1 MKIYSFPPIS
11 NKNSAIL
18 ILGKMPSKRSLT
30 QNQYYGHR
38 GNQFW
43 SILFNL
49 FDKEISTDYNVRTNL
64 ALTNGIA
71 IWDVLKVCERESSAD
86 ADILNEVLND
96 FDSFFANHKIK
107 AIFHNGKNP
116 KKYFDKY
123 ISHVNIPQFVLP
135 STSPA
140 NSRFTKEEKL
150 KEWKLLLKWLS

>member
-11 NKNSAIL
+11 NKNSSVL
-18 ILGKMPSKRSLT
+18 ILGTMPGKRSLT

-49 FDKEISTDYNVRTNL
+49 LEEKYSSNYDSKINL
-64 ALTNGIA
+64 ALKNGIA

-86 ADILNEVLND
+86 ADILNEVPND

-116 KKYFDKY
+116 KEYFDKY
-123 ISHVNIPQFVLP
+123 TSHIDIPQFVLP

-140 NSRFTKEEKL
+140 NSWFTKEEKL
-150 KEWKLLLKWLS
+150 KEWELLLEWLR